1 LALTEKKPERG
12 FTLSGFQRHEMV
24 AWKVRIL
31 VKLVYVFFFTSSI
44 QVFTLCELIPVLP
57 KLVLIYIHSRRRG
70 RATRPLA
77 EEVNSN
83 IIVSRRSQLMT
94 PSSLGF
100 GDVEDS
106 EGSLAVGGFFN
117 FAPVCSNRFS
127 LARPYKRITRRSIIV
142 TDPCY
147 KDKGGILEIC
157 AIYNSWPDSC
167 GSWEERCHPTRRF
180 CFRCVRL

>member
-57 KLVLIYIHSRRRG
+57 KWLLTFYIHSRRRG
-70 RATRPLA
+70 WAIRLLA
-77 EEVNSN
+77 KKVSSK
-83 IIVSRRSQLMT
+83 IIITWRIQPIT

-106 EGSLAVGGFFN
+106 EGSLAADRFFN
-117 FAPVCSNRFS
+117 FAPVCYTPFS
-127 LARPYKRITRRSIIV
+127 LACPYKQITRRSTIV
-142 TDPCY
+142 ADPCY
-147 KDKGGILEIC
+147 ED
-157 AIYNSWPDSC
+157 
-167 GSWEERCHPTRRF
+167 
-180 CFRCVRL
+180 